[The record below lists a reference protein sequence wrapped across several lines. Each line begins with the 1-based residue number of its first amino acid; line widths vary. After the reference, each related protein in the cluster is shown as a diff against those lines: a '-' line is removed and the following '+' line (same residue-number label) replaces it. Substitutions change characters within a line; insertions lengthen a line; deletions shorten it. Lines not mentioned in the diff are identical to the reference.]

1 MAWFKTKKQKQPC
14 AKNFNACQEEEN
26 AYEGV
31 ERGKKSVS
39 LSRIIGSVG
48 RYQDFDAQFHLKEHL
63 PKERLEKIKEMMRTG
78 QKIPPVQLYQ
88 IKDDFYVVDGNHR
101 IAAAK
106 ELGHDEIL
114 ANIVEFIPS
123 TLSPEN
129 VRYREKLAFQE
140 ESGLTMPIEL
150 TEMGQYSV
158 LLTQIE
164 THQQYLIKTGQSV
177 DFHQAAR
184 DWHQTIY
191 LPLIS
196 IIQKSDLLS
205 AFPSRTLADLYI
217 YITHH
222 QWGQKNKDRRYGVGL
237 NQMIP
242 ADMESFRA
250 KMAEVQ
256 NVDYPEMKH
265 TITVFVTL
273 NVDPRHE
280 KKIIDKLFA
289 LDEVKE
295 IHSIHG
301 SVDLLAKVELTRT
314 LLSSD
319 AETISNFVQ
328 NQFRTLTG
336 IISTQTLIPGFS
348 KFKP

>member
-1 MAWFKTKKQKQPC
+1 MAWFPSKKKQQPC
-14 AKNFNACQEEEN
+14 VKSFNTCQEEEN
-26 AYEGV
+26 AYDAV
-31 ERGKKSVS
+31 ERGKKSVPVD
-39 LSRIIGSVG
+39 RIVGSVG
-48 RYQDFDAQFHLKEHL
+48 RYQDFDEQFHFKEHV
-63 PKERLEKIKEMMRTG
+63 PKERLEKIKHLMRTG
-78 QKIPPVQLYQ
+78 KTLPPVKLYQ

-106 ELGHDEIL
+106 EMGHDEIL
-114 ANIVEFIPS
+114 AEIVEFIPS
-123 TLSPEN
+123 KLSLEN

-140 ESGLTMPIEL
+140 ESGLTVPIEL
-150 TEMGQYSV
+150 TEIGQYST
-158 LLTQIE
+158 LLTQIGA
-164 THQQYLIKTGQSV
+164 HQQFIIQNSQSV
-177 DFHQAAR
+177 DFMAAAK

-196 IIQKSDLLS
+196 VIQKSDLLS
-205 AFPSRTLADLYI
+205 AFPKRTMADLYI

-222 QWGQKNKDRRYGVGL
+222 QWDKKNQERHYGVGI

-242 ADMESFRA
+242 TDMETFRE

-256 NVDYPEMKH
+256 NVDYPEMTH
-265 TITVFVTL
+265 TITVFVTM
-273 NVDPRHE
+273 NVSPKHE
-280 KKIIDKLFA
+280 EKIIDKLFE

-301 SVDLLAKVELTRT
+301 NVDLLVKVELTRT

-319 AETISNFVQ
+319 AGTISTFVHE
-328 NQFRTLTG
+328 QFRQLTG

>member
-1 MAWFKTKKQKQPC
+1 MAWFPSKKKKQPC
-14 AKNFNACQEEEN
+14 VKSFNTCQEQEN
-26 AYEGV
+26 AYDGV
-31 ERGKKSVS
+31 ERGRKSV
-39 LSRIIGSVG
+39 LLARIVGSVG
-48 RYQDFDAQFHLKEHL
+48 RYQDFDEQFHFKKHV
-63 PKERLEKIKEMMRTG
+63 PKERFEKIKQMMRAG
-78 QKIPPVQLYQ
+78 QKIPPVKLYQ

-114 ANIVEFIPS
+114 AEIVEFIPS
-123 TLSPEN
+123 KLSLEN
-129 VRYREKLAFQE
+129 IRYREKLAFQE
-140 ESGLTMPIEL
+140 ETGLTAPIEI
-150 TEMGQYSV
+150 TEMGQYST

-177 DFHQAAR
+177 DFQQAAK

-196 IIQKSDLLS
+196 VIQKSDLLS
-205 AFPSRTLADLYI
+205 AFPNRTMADLYI

-222 QWGQKNKDRRYGVGL
+222 QWGQINKERRYGVGI

-242 ADMESFRA
+242 ADMETFRT

-256 NVDYPEMKH
+256 NVDYPEMKR
-265 TITVFVTL
+265 TITVFVTMNL
-273 NVDPRHE
+273 EPRHE
-280 KKIIDKLFA
+280 DRIVDKLFT

-301 SVDLLAKVELTRT
+301 NVDLLIKVELTRT

-319 AETISNFVQ
+319 AETISNFVHKA
-328 NQFRTLTG
+328 FRQLTG
-336 IISTQTLIPGFS
+336 IISTQTLIPGYS
-348 KFKP
+348 KFK

>member
-1 MAWFKTKKQKQPC
+1 MAWFPSRKKKPSDV
-14 AKNFNACQEEEN
+14 KSFNTCQEEEN
-26 AYEGV
+26 AYDGV
-31 ERGKKSVS
+31 PRGKKSIPVA
-39 LSRIIGSVG
+39 RIIGSVG
-48 RYQDFDAQFHLKEHL
+48 RYQDFDDQFQLKEHI
-63 PKERLEKIKEMMRTG
+63 PRERLEKIKQRMREG
-78 QKIPPVQLYQ
+78 KPIPPVQLYQ

-114 ANIVEFIPS
+114 AEIVEFIPS
-123 TLSPEN
+123 KLSLEN

-140 ESGLTMPIEL
+140 ESGLTVPIEL
-150 TEMGQYSV
+150 TEIGQYST
-158 LLTQIE
+158 LLAQIE
-164 THQQYLIKTGQSV
+164 THQQFLIKSGQSV
-177 DFHQAAR
+177 DFMAAAK

-196 IIQKSDLLS
+196 VIQKSDLLS
-205 AFPSRTLADLYI
+205 AFPNRTMADLYI

-222 QWGQKNKDRRYGVGL
+222 QWDKKNQQRHFGAGI
-237 NQMIP
+237 NQLIP
-242 ADMESFRA
+242 ADMETFRE

-256 NVDYPEMKH
+256 NVDYPEMTR
-265 TITVFVTL
+265 TITVFVTM
-273 NVDPRHE
+273 NVSPKHE
-280 KKIIDKLFA
+280 AKIIDKLFA

-301 SVDLLAKVELTRT
+301 NVDLLVKVELTRT

-328 NQFRTLTG
+328 EQLRQLPG

-348 KFKP
+348 KFK

>member
-1 MAWFKTKKQKQPC
+1 MAWFPSKKKKQPC
-14 AKNFNACQEEEN
+14 VKSFNICQEEEN
-26 AYEGV
+26 AYDGV
-31 ERGKKSVS
+31 QRGKKSIPVA
-39 LSRIIGSVG
+39 RIIGSVG
-48 RYQDFDAQFHLKEHL
+48 RYQDFDDQFQLKEHI
-63 PKERLEKIKEMMRTG
+63 PRERLEKIKQRMRSG
-78 QKIPPVQLYQ
+78 QPIPPVQLYQ

-114 ANIVEFIPS
+114 AEIVEFIPS
-123 TLSPEN
+123 KLSLEN
-129 VRYREKLAFQE
+129 VHYREKLAFQE
-140 ESGLTMPIEL
+140 ESGLTVPIEV
-150 TEMGQYSV
+150 TEVGQYST

-164 THQQYLIKTGQSV
+164 THQQFLIKSGQSV
-177 DFHQAAR
+177 DFMEAAK

-196 IIQKSDLLS
+196 VIQKSDLLS
-205 AFPSRTLADLYI
+205 AFPNRTMADLYI

-222 QWGQKNKDRRYGVGL
+222 QWDKKNPQRRYGVGI
-237 NQMIP
+237 NQLIP
-242 ADMESFRA
+242 ADMETFRE
-250 KMAEVQ
+250 KMAKVE
-256 NVDYPEMKH
+256 NVDYPEMTH
-265 TITVFVTL
+265 TITVFVTM
-273 NVDPRHE
+273 NVSPKHE
-280 KKIIDKLFA
+280 DKIIDKLFA

-295 IHSIHG
+295 IHSMHG

-328 NQFRTLTG
+328 EQLRQLPG

-348 KFKP
+348 KFK